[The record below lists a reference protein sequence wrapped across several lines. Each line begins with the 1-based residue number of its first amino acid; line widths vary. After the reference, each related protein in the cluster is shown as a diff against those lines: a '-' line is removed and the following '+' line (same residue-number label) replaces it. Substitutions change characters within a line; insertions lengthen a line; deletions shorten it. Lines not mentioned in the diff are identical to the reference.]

1 MLGFPLRIWGV
12 PEAAVFFACILGFGT
27 GDIWYLANCL
37 QQRFAIAWELPKTL

>member
-27 GDIWYLANCL
+27 GDIWYLA
-37 QQRFAIAWELPKTL
+37 IAWELPKTL